1 MNLKESG
8 RGRNYNNLESEISRA
23 KYYALDETEKNYYTS
38 ECYHKKISKNEGN
51 RKKKEENNRLTEI
64 ARKQKQR
71 ANEIES
77 RLNPNLVISQSE
89 YNKLKPETKALWIS
103 TSVQTGR
110 QEYTDMYR
118 RKVPQDEKNTLN
130 WKAEHVNGIK
140 LYPWEYNKLKPEIK
154 ALGWVITSVQNRRQE
169 YTDMYRRKVP
179 QDEKN
184 ILNWKAEHVK
194 GIKLYPHEYNKLKPE
209 TKALGWVIT
218 SVQTGS
224 QEYTDMYRRKVPQDD
239 ELSKILPE
247 IEKIEGEMDTI
258 LKEGKIYN
266 SKPLPP
272 NSILLQKNRNTYYIL
287 IKPRYN
293 RYKVLESR
301 LFELYQ
307 EKSIIENILS
317 QL

>member
-103 TSVQTGR
+103 TSVQTG
-110 QEYTDMYR
+110 
-118 RKVPQDEKNTLN
+118 
-130 WKAEHVNGIK
+130 
-140 LYPWEYNKLKPEIK
+140 
-154 ALGWVITSVQNRRQE
+154 RQE